1 MVRGGQL
8 VGSRGFGDANDQGE
22 PANQDTLYGVGSLI
36 KSLTA
41 VAVLQLRDRGLLEL
55 DAPVRRYLPW
65 FWLAT
70 PAVAEVTVRHLLTHT
85 SGIPPSATM
94 VVWQTPDRIRPSLEE
109 GVRAL
114 ARVVRTRPLAN
125 AGSTPTPTTTSSA

>member
-41 VAVLQLRDRGLLEL
+41 VAVLQ
-55 DAPVRRYLPW
+55 
-65 FWLAT
+65 LAT